1 MAYAATLGKFVTGIL
16 DAYELQA
23 HDRLVRETGHVFSPA
38 EISSLDAHIN
48 RRFNR

>member
-1 MAYAATLGKFVTGIL
+1 MAYAAVIRKFVTGIL
-16 DAYELQA
+16 GAYELQA

-38 EISSLDAHIN
+38 EIGHLDADIN